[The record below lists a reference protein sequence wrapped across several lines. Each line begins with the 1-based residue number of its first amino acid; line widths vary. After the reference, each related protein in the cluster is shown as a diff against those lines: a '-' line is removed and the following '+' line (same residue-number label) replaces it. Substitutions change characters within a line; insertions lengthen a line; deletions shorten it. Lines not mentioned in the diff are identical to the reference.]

1 MPVFNEETTI
11 KEIISK
17 VFSQDCVKDLIVV
30 DDAST
35 DKTKSILKSIS
46 NNSKLKI
53 IYHEKN
59 LGKGAAIRSAL
70 SFTTGKFT
78 IIQDADLEYDPSE
91 YSKLLDPLIN
101 NQADIVFGSRFQSGE
116 QRRVLYFW
124 HYIGNRVL
132 TTFSNIF
139 TNVNL
144 TDMETC
150 FKVMRTEIL
159 QSLDLRENGFGIE
172 PEITAKISKR
182 NFRIYEVG
190 ISYFGRTYLD
200 GKKITWRDGFRALYC
215 IVKYNIF
222 RKDLQ
227 I

>member
-1 MPVFNEETTI
+1 
-11 KEIISK
+11 
-17 VFSQDCVKDLIVV
+17 
-30 DDAST
+30 
-35 DKTKSILKSIS
+35 
-46 NNSKLKI
+46 
-53 IYHEKN
+53 
-59 LGKGAAIRSAL
+59 
-70 SFTTGKFT
+70 
-78 IIQDADLEYDPSE
+78 LEYDPSE